1 MMPCRE
7 QHSPLSYCSK
17 QLVILLDLHQF
28 RRQWT
33 SPPSPPAHARV
44 ELPSM
49 DATTAAEEERLLK
62 NILTQAKV
70 DSDESVKKLLSQS
83 HIRASDLLAEPEQRA
98 EVMLQKAGLL
108 VGDVYKI
115 VRVLQTFQNDPA
127 SSQGKLAR
135 AARGQPTMRCGLI
148 VYSTTVRGSAL
159 TPLPCGSRR
168 RVWWPVGATEQL
180 TLRSFSSGF
189 ALTGCTPRRQLY
201 PP

>member
-1 MMPCRE
+1 
-7 QHSPLSYCSK
+7 
-17 QLVILLDLHQF
+17 
-28 RRQWT
+28 
-33 SPPSPPAHARV
+33 
-44 ELPSM
+44 M

-127 SSQGKLAR
+127 SSPPLTHR
-135 AARGQPTMRCGLI
+135 AVP
-148 VYSTTVRGSAL
+148 SSPL
-159 TPLPCGSRR
+159 TQTITNLKSGR
-168 RVWWPVGATEQL
+168 
-180 TLRSFSSGF
+180 LRISPILQQAVMSQQ
-189 ALTGCTPRRQLY
+189 AIREPR
-201 PP
+201 